1 MFPGIGEKTAKRIV
15 DKFGLNTIDTIKNDY
30 PSVATVS
37 GMTITKARRMHDK
50 IMENELNQEL
60 ILKLNEYG
68 FTIKEAIELTNTYGK
83 TLFDILENNIYMLI
97 EEVPFDKLDRIFLM
111 NHNEMNENRIMALI
125 THNIEVMCYES
136 GDTLINCEELFIKL
150 KRCFIGEFTSSSYL
164 SYLHKLLDMK
174 KIVII
179 DDMVG
184 LRNFYDT
191 ENEIIKTI
199 FNIIKLKKHIKMK
212 RLIN

>member
-1 MFPGIGEKTAKRIV
+1 MGNFISGNIVKIIYESNSGPYKVGIFRVRETNDKSLESYLNKNIGFTGSFNEINSDVDYIFYGNLVSHPKYGIQYNVDSFEIKPPSDKDSLVLYLSSGMFPGIGEKTAKRIV

-97 EEVPFDKLDRIFLM
+97 EEVP
-111 NHNEMNENRIMALI
+111 
-125 THNIEVMCYES
+125 
-136 GDTLINCEELFIKL
+136 LIN
-150 KRCFIGEFTSSSYL
+150 
-164 SYLHKLLDMK
+164 
-174 KIVII
+174 
-179 DDMVG
+179 
-184 LRNFYDT
+184 
-191 ENEIIKTI
+191 
-199 FNIIKLKKHIKMK
+199 
-212 RLIN
+212 